1 METINDM
8 DNALIF
14 SYGIQM
20 MIVLLAGLGL
30 WTLKVKMSPTDTIA
44 WYRSNALSIGIS
56 FGVCWLISA
65 GLVVVPNFAQVL
77 GGLGFNADQSTA
89 GIALVI
95 AGFLIGGSFDPGE
108 KGKGI

>member
-1 METINDM
+1 MEPINFS
-8 DNALIF
+8 LIF

-20 MIVLLAGLGL
+20 TIVLLAGLGL
-30 WTLKVKMSPTDTIA
+30 WTLKVKMSPTDTA
-44 WYRSNALSIGIS
+44 NWYKANALSIGIS

-95 AGFLIGGSFDPGE
+95 AGFLIGGSVDPGSAKKAE
-108 KGKGI
+108 PNL